1 MMNSKKRKIKS
12 MLRENK
18 QLKLY
23 KKALKSSNCFYL
35 ITKIASIFDTTISD
49 NELYQLEINL
59 IENINDQKIWA
70 KVFYDSSIFFKFPF
84 NQCDWKSFG
93 LFMYYNWGVATFK
106 KNPAKN
112 TSFYNYENFNDLNA
126 IKSNYYNNWIN
137 SILNTKDLEF
147 NIYIRKVL
155 NLL

>member
-23 KKALKSSNCFYL
+23 KKALKSSNFFYL
-35 ITKIASIFDTTISD
+35 ITKIASIFDATISD

-70 KVFYDSSIFFKFPF
+70 KVFYDSSIFFKF
-84 NQCDWKSFG
+84 
-93 LFMYYNWGVATFK
+93 TFK
-106 KNPAKN
+106 
-112 TSFYNYENFNDLNA
+112 
-126 IKSNYYNNWIN
+126 
-137 SILNTKDLEF
+137 
-147 NIYIRKVL
+147 
-155 NLL
+155 

>member
-1 MMNSKKRKIKS
+1 MKNWKKTKIKS
-12 MLRENK
+12 IFKKNK

-23 KKALKSSNCFYL
+23 KKTLKSSNCFYL
-35 ITKIASIFDTTISD
+35 LTKIANIFGSTISD
-49 NELYQLEINL
+49 WDLYQLEINL
-59 IENINDQKIWA
+59 MENINDKNMWE

-106 KNPAKN
+106 KNSKKN
-112 TSFYNYENFNDLNA
+112 TSFYNYDNFNDLNT
-126 IKSNYYNNWIN
+126 IKSQYYNNWIN
-137 SILNTKDLEF
+137 SILKTKDLEF

>member
-1 MMNSKKRKIKS
+1 MKNWKKTKIKS
-12 MLRENK
+12 IFKKNK

-23 KKALKSSNCFYL
+23 KKTLKSSSCFYL
-35 ITKIASIFDTTISD
+35 LTKIANIFDSTISD
-49 NELYQLEINL
+49 WDLYQLEINL
-59 IENINDQKIWA
+59 MENINDKNMWE

-106 KNPAKN
+106 KNFKKN
-112 TSFYNYENFNDLNA
+112 TSFYNYDNFNDLNT
-126 IKSNYYNNWIN
+126 IKSQYYNNWIN
-137 SILNTKDLEF
+137 SILKTKDLEF

>member
-23 KKALKSSNCFYL
+23 KKALKSSNFFYL
-35 ITKIASIFDTTISD
+35 ITKIASIFDATISD

-59 IENINDQKIWA
+59 IENINDQKTWA

-84 NQCDWKSFG
+84 NKCDWKSFG

>member
-1 MMNSKKRKIKS
+1 MKNWKKTKIKS
-12 MLRENK
+12 IFKKNK

-23 KKALKSSNCFYL
+23 KKTLKSSSCFYL
-35 ITKIASIFDTTISD
+35 LTKIANIFGSTISD
-49 NELYQLEINL
+49 WDLYQLEINL
-59 IENINDQKIWA
+59 MENINDKNMWE

-106 KNPAKN
+106 KNSKKN
-112 TSFYNYENFNDLNA
+112 TSFYNYDNFNDLNT
-126 IKSNYYNNWIN
+126 IKSQYYNNWIN
-137 SILNTKDLEF
+137 SILKTKDLEF